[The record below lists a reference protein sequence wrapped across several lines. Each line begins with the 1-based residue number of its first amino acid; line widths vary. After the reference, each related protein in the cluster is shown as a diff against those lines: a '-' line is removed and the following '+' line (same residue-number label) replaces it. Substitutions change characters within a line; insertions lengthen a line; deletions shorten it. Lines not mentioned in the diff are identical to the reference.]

1 MRHISEYITE
11 AYSLAEAKRYLFSC
25 LDKTDD
31 YNFEVTLET
40 CPLLAEYY
48 CLSEL
53 SLSREFKNHPEYIYL
68 ALIVVNE
75 EDQYSGYGTGFM
87 EDLCEWA
94 DSRGKI
100 ITLTPDDD
108 FGASSVSRLVK
119 FYKRFGF
126 VENKGKNTDFTHKQ
140 YMHRKPNVTEAVARR
155 TSGKYRNVEV
165 TAFPDNPMYDDIMD
179 WIKYNGIKI
188 NDIGN
193 YNWKDIDRNMGKGV
207 ALKGHGYVTHDII
220 LCPIRDHEHA
230 YCFKFK
236 NGEDEIY
243 EVTLYSRSSDGVY
256 GQSIWVS
263 QIIGYINDLDMK
275 HNFITEAVARRT
287 TGKYGITVTDIKYYP
302 APTYSELLEWVKD
315 NRIRTVDIANYDW
328 MDIRK
333 NMGNGVALLCH
344 NSISKEIILC
354 PVEDNGNAYGF
365 RFTLDG
371 NMDEAI
377 LYERTARSISG
388 RNKTTQQLIG
398 YVNDLKREGNF
409 ITEAVA
415 RRTTGKYTA
424 KYKVEKPVTRD
435 KFLDWLNS
443 YKINPDIIDSLSSTE
458 YGAMCNRNIGKGKCF
473 DITQH
478 TSADYKYALFPKFE
492 GCGLELRFDNR
503 TGELQ
508 SAIRMDKTH
517 RGGIVC
523 TNIGQDL
530 VLDILNDE
538 EVMDMFEAVA
548 RRTTGKYDFH
558 LSVDTKKNDFESFV
572 MSTPLDI
579 EELVATPTFI
589 QDVDENSFGTGK
601 CYVNRSKARNHTEY
615 ILCPEGKNFRYT
627 ILFDNDDMVQA
638 LRTDKYGSAVRTD
651 FRKDK
656 ATVLKEIEDY
666 YN

>member
-1 MRHISEYITE
+1 MKHMDEYITE
-11 AYSLAEAKRYLFSC
+11 AYSLAEAKKYLFSC

-140 YMHRKPNVTEAVARR
+140 YMHRKPN
-155 TSGKYRNVEV
+155 
-165 TAFPDNPMYDDIMD
+165 
-179 WIKYNGIKI
+179 
-188 NDIGN
+188 
-193 YNWKDIDRNMGKGV
+193 
-207 ALKGHGYVTHDII
+207 
-220 LCPIRDHEHA
+220 
-230 YCFKFK
+230 
-236 NGEDEIY
+236 
-243 EVTLYSRSSDGVY
+243 
-256 GQSIWVS
+256 
-263 QIIGYINDLDMK
+263 
-275 HNFITEAVARRT
+275 ITEAVARRT
-287 TGKYGITVTDIKYYP
+287 TGKYGITVTDIIDYP

-315 NRIRTVDIANYDW
+315 NRIRTVDIGDYDW
-328 MDIRK
+328 RDIRK
-333 NMGNGVALLCH
+333 NMGNGVALLGH
-344 NSISKEIILC
+344 NRISKEIILC

-377 LYERTARSISG
+377 LYEKTARSISG

-435 KFLDWLNS
+435 KFLDWLKS
-443 YKINPDIIDSLSSTE
+443 YKINPDTIDSLSSTE

-492 GCGLELRFDNR
+492 ECGLELRFDNR

-508 SAIRMDKTH
+508 SAIRMEATH

-538 EVMDMFEAVA
+538 GVMDMFEAVA

>member
-1 MRHISEYITE
+1 MRHIDEYITE
-11 AYSLAEAKRYLFSC
+11 AYSLAEAKKYLFSC

-155 TSGKYRNVEV
+155 T
-165 TAFPDNPMYDDIMD
+165 
-179 WIKYNGIKI
+179 
-188 NDIGN
+188 
-193 YNWKDIDRNMGKGV
+193 
-207 ALKGHGYVTHDII
+207 
-220 LCPIRDHEHA
+220 
-230 YCFKFK
+230 
-236 NGEDEIY
+236 
-243 EVTLYSRSSDGVY
+243 
-256 GQSIWVS
+256 
-263 QIIGYINDLDMK
+263 
-275 HNFITEAVARRT
+275 
-287 TGKYGITVTDIKYYP
+287 TGKYGITVTDIIDYP

-315 NRIRTVDIANYDW
+315 NRIRTVDIGDYDW
-328 MDIRK
+328 RDIRK

-344 NSISKEIILC
+344 NSIYKEIKEIILC

-377 LYERTARSISG
+377 LYEKTARSISG

-415 RRTTGKYTA
+415 RRTTGKY
-424 KYKVEKPVTRD
+424 
-435 KFLDWLNS
+435 
-443 YKINPDIIDSLSSTE
+443 
-458 YGAMCNRNIGKGKCF
+458 
-473 DITQH
+473 
-478 TSADYKYALFPKFE
+478 
-492 GCGLELRFDNR
+492 
-503 TGELQ
+503 
-508 SAIRMDKTH
+508 
-517 RGGIVC
+517 
-523 TNIGQDL
+523 
-530 VLDILNDE
+530 
-538 EVMDMFEAVA
+538 
-548 RRTTGKYDFH
+548 DFH

-572 MSTPLDI
+572 MGTPLKI
-579 EELVATPTFI
+579 EELVATPVSI

-627 ILFDNDDMVQA
+627 VLFDNDDMVQA

-651 FRKDK
+651 FRTDK